1 MNRVS
6 HAAAATAVLCLVL
19 WRCSIDPLYS
29 GGSGTDVETKVLGSA
44 VDSYGKP
51 VAGAIVHLRPS
62 GYVFPILNRAPDGA
76 GECIDTVTD
85 ASGNFCLNAVDAG
98 SYIIEINNQ
107 HGFAVAVR
115 FTTPRAGATAN
126 LGADTL
132 VRTSV
137 VFGTIPPELRAGEQ
151 WFVQIYGLERIATAD
166 YASGAYSFSD
176 IPAGRYS
183 LRLLTSAPGVEPIIV
198 DSLTVPPGDTVT
210 APTYPEWKHSCTLI
224 LNTSPSGANV
234 SGDVVN
240 FPVLVRLTS
249 NNFDFTGA
257 EADGRDLRF
266 TKANGAPLPY
276 EIEQWDAAN
285 RQAAVWVN
293 VDTVHGNNGAQHV
306 VMLWGNPNAA
316 AQSNP
321 AAVFDTA
328 QGFVG
333 VWHLGQ
339 PAGGIVP
346 DATAN
351 GISGTAAATATV
363 NGAVGMAQSFNGTS
377 SLIQAAGPNS
387 GMLNFPENGNY
398 SLSAWVNANALD
410 SLYHGIVYKSNFEY
424 GLQMR
429 PKNEWEFFTYIDQ
442 TGWDVSRFP
451 ASAGSW
457 HALTGVRSGTHQYL
471 YVDGNCVD
479 SSMATNTVQTSRV
492 TDAPLQIGHCPDGG
506 LDPDR
511 YFSGV
516 IDEVRISRVAI
527 SADWI
532 KLCFMNQKD
541 QDALVKW

>member
-1 MNRVS
+1 M
-6 HAAAATAVLCLVL
+6 
-19 WRCSIDPLYS
+19 
-29 GGSGTDVETKVLGSA
+29 
-44 VDSYGKP
+44 
-51 VAGAIVHLRPS
+51 
-62 GYVFPILNRAPDGA
+62 AP
-76 GECIDTVTD
+76 
-85 ASGNFCLNAVDAG
+85 
-98 SYIIEINNQ
+98 
-107 HGFAVAVR
+107 
-115 FTTPRAGATAN
+115 
-126 LGADTL
+126 
-132 VRTSV
+132 
-137 VFGTIPPELRAGEQ
+137 
-151 WFVQIYGLERIATAD
+151 
-166 YASGAYSFSD
+166 
-176 IPAGRYS
+176 
-183 LRLLTSAPGVEPIIV
+183 
-198 DSLTVPPGDTVT
+198 
-210 APTYPEWKHSCTLI
+210 
-224 LNTSPSGANV
+224 
-234 SGDVVN
+234 
-240 FPVLVRLTS
+240 
-249 NNFDFTGA
+249 
-257 EADGRDLRF
+257 
-266 TKANGAPLPY
+266 
-276 EIEQWDAAN
+276 
-285 RQAAVWVN
+285 
-293 VDTVHGNNGAQHV
+293 
-306 VMLWGNPNAA
+306 
-316 AQSNP
+316 
-321 AAVFDTA
+321 
-328 QGFVG
+328 
-333 VWHLGQ
+333 GQ

-377 SLIQAAGPNS
+377 SLIQAAGTNS
-387 GMLNFPENGNY
+387 GMLNFPEIGNY

-410 SLYHGIVYKSNFEY
+410 SLYPGIVYKSNFEY